1 MAVAFPVDCLMKKSF
16 KFLLLPLFLDLCC
29 TASPINFHFS
39 SLLIKIKFYNDLL
52 GGIFF
57 FTL

>member
-1 MAVAFPVDCLMKKSF
+1 MEHWIQIKTLEKWM
-16 KFLLLPLFLDLCC
+16 
-29 TASPINFHFS
+29 
-39 SLLIKIKFYNDLL
+39 LIKIKFYNDLL